1 MFRDINS
8 TEEIFRI
15 ANSLPALI
23 WMSGPD
29 KLHHFFN
36 KSWLDFTGRTLEEE
50 TGSGWQAG
58 IHPED
63 LDAYIKAYHS
73 AFDKQEPFH
82 IEYRLRR
89 YDGIYRWMF
98 DKGTPHFNTNNI
110 FLGYTGGC
118 MDIHAQKEFSRELEK
133 QVYNR
138 TRELQQINEE
148 LIKSEERYHRMVE
161 EVEEYAI
168 LSLTKEGIIEN
179 WNKGAEKIKG
189 YKSEEVIGQYFNI
202 FYTPEDRKNGLPEKL
217 LNEARERG
225 TVKHEGWRTRK
236 DKSHFWGYVVI
247 TALFD
252 ENKNIIGFSKVTRD
266 LTDKKVAED
275 QLAESNKELQN
286 KTNQLLEAQH
296 LTHMGSWEWDIKE
309 DKITWS
315 EELYKMFGLTPY
327 EIEPNYIN
335 FASFIH
341 PDDQPLLNEVV
352 EQAIKKHKPYH
363 FTHRITRPDGTQ
375 RIISGRGK
383 VFTDAEGN
391 VIRLAG
397 TAQDITEQKNYE
409 WELKESEERFL
420 KIFHNNP
427 VPMTFAEIKTN
438 KIKYANNLFCS
449 VFGYTQEE
457 VIGHTSE
464 ELQLLSP
471 EENARV
477 IGIILD
483 TLQETR
489 SVAELQELSVE
500 ETEELLVRLN
510 QSEAIR
516 NIEILY
522 TRKNGEQFPAIVS
535 YEVIRIGKE
544 KYTITS
550 YQDITERKKVELL
563 LKHQNEEL
571 AKMNSELKSFAYI
584 SSHDL
589 QEPLRKIQTFAGRI
603 LEKEY
608 ENLSENGKE
617 QFTRMHG
624 AAKRMQRLI
633 TDLLDYSRMSSE
645 KRIFEFT
652 DLSSIITEIKEELHD
667 DLTAKNAVIETGKM
681 CSINIIPFQFKQ
693 LMNNLI
699 SNSLKFSHP
708 ERPLRITIKS
718 TIAKGHTF
726 HNARLFPHVNY
737 CKITVADN
745 GIGFDPQY
753 NERIFEVFQRLH
765 GSDQYKG
772 TGIGLAIVKKIVD
785 NHVGIITA
793 SGKINEGATFHIYI
807 PEKSL

>member
-1 MFRDINS
+1 MFR
-8 TEEIFRI
+8 TI

-50 TGSGWQAG
+50 TGTGWQAG

-63 LDAYIKAYHS
+63 LDKYTNTYLL
-73 AFDKQEPFH
+73 AFDKKASFH

-89 YDGIYRWMF
+89 YDGTYRWML
-98 DKGTPHFNTNNI
+98 DKGTPYFNQENI

-118 MDIHAQKEFSRELEK
+118 MDIHTEKEFSAEVEK

-138 TRELQQINEE
+138 TRELQQLNEE

-161 EVEEYAI
+161 DVEEYAI

-189 YKSEEVIGQYFNI
+189 YKAEEVIGQYFNI
-202 FYTPEDRKNGLPEKL
+202 FYTAEDRNAGLPERL
-217 LNEARERG
+217 LNEAREHG
-225 TVKHEGWRTRK
+225 TVKHEGWRKRK
-236 DKSHFWGYVVI
+236 DNTNFWGHVVI

-252 ENKNIIGFSKVTRD
+252 KNKNIIGYSKVTGD
-266 LTDKKVAED
+266 LTDKKIAED
-275 QLAESNKELQN
+275 QLAETNKELKN
-286 KTNQLLEAQH
+286 KTNQLIEAQQ
-296 LTHMGSWEWDIKE
+296 LTHMGSWEWDIRE

-315 EELYKMFGLTPY
+315 EELYKMFGLIPY
-327 EIEPNYIN
+327 EIEPSYLN

-352 EQAIKKHKPYH
+352 EQAIKKQQPYH
-363 FTHRITRPDGTQ
+363 FIHRIIRPDGTE
-375 RIISGRGK
+375 RTLSGRGK
-383 VFTDAEGN
+383 VFTDEHGN

-397 TAQDITEQKNYE
+397 TAQDITEQKKYE
-409 WELKESEERFL
+409 RELKESEERFL
-420 KIFHNNP
+420 KIFDNNP

-438 KIKYANNLFCS
+438 KIKYANNLFYS

-457 VIGHTSE
+457 VVGHTTE
-464 ELQLLSP
+464 ELHLLSP

-477 IGIILD
+477 IGIILE

-510 QSEAIR
+510 QSDAIR

-522 TRKNGEQFPAIVS
+522 SRKNGEQFPAIVS
-535 YEVIRIGKE
+535 YEVIRIGNE

-550 YQDITERKKVELL
+550 YHDITERKKVEQL

-608 ENLSENGKE
+608 TNLSENGKE
-617 QFTRMHG
+617 QFTRMHD

-652 DLSSIITEIKEELHD
+652 DLSTIIAEIKEELHD
-667 DLTAKNAVIETGKM
+667 DLTSKNAVIETGKM

-699 SNSLKFSHP
+699 SNSLKFSDP
-708 ERPLRITIKS
+708 DRPLRITIKTS
-718 TIAKGHTF
+718 IAKGSSF
-726 HNARLFPHVNY
+726 NNPRLFPQVNY
-737 CKITVADN
+737 CKITVRDN

-765 GSDQYKG
+765 GSDKYKG
-772 TGIGLAIVKKIVD
+772 TGIGLAIVKKIID
-785 NHVGIITA
+785 NHVGLITA
-793 SGKINEGATFHIYI
+793 SGKLNEGATFNIYI
-807 PEKSL
+807 PEKNL